1 MMMMVVMMKNDN
13 DDDILIQYVYPYIH
27 LGRVQWLDSTNNINN
42 YNNNISDNRIINKN
56 SNNNDNRNNE
66 RIVTKSA
73 KLYVTGW
80 LKRGS
85 TGIIASNIP
94 DAKETANSL
103 IEDIEY
109 GVINEIAIDD
119 NDDYDGDNRK
129 DGDDSLNKCMNK
141 HSDNVYDSSSRSSS
155 SDRRKYFLPYLRW
168 MKTSPSYNHHHR
180 DNYDINHDFHS
191 YQSIEKFSNIITW
204 NDYQHIEAKENE
216 DGEKMSPVKK
226 IRKKILTYDE
236 FFKSY

>member
-1 MMMMVVMMKNDN
+1 MMMMVVVMMKNDN
-13 DDDILIQYVYPYIH
+13 NDYILIQYVYPCIH
-27 LGRVQWLDSTNNINN
+27 LGRVQWLDSTNN
-42 YNNNISDNRIINKN
+42 NNNDNNKS

-66 RIVTKSA
+66 RIITKSA

-103 IEDIEY
+103 IEDIEN
-109 GVINEIAIDD
+109 GVVNEIAIDD
-119 NDDYDGDNRK
+119 DDDYNGDDRK
-129 DGDDSLNKCMNK
+129 DGDDSLNIYMNK
-141 HSDNVYDSSSRSSS
+141 HSDNVYDSSNNNSSSSSS
-155 SDRRKYFLPYLRW
+155 SDRKNYFLPNLKW
-168 MKTSPSYNHHHR
+168 MKTSPSFNHHHR
-180 DNYDINHDFHS
+180 DDYDRNHDFHS

-204 NDYQHIEAKENE
+204 NDYQHIEAKENK
-216 DGEKMSPVKK
+216 DGEQMSPVKK

>member
-1 MMMMVVMMKNDN
+1 M
-13 DDDILIQYVYPYIH
+13 
-27 LGRVQWLDSTNNINN
+27 
-42 YNNNISDNRIINKN
+42 
-56 SNNNDNRNNE
+56 
-66 RIVTKSA
+66 
-73 KLYVTGW
+73 TGW

-103 IEDIEY
+103 IEDIEN
-109 GVINEIAIDD
+109 GVVNEIATDD
-119 NDDYDGDNRK
+119 DDDYND
-129 DGDDSLNKCMNK
+129 DDSLNICMNK
-141 HSDNVYDSSSRSSS
+141 HIDNVYDSSDGSSSSGSS
-155 SDRRKYFLPYLRW
+155 SDRKKYFLPYLKW

-180 DNYDINHDFHS
+180 DDYDRNHDLHS
-191 YQSIEKFSNIITW
+191 YQSIEKFSNIIIW

-216 DGEKMSPVKK
+216 DGEQMSPVKK

>member
-1 MMMMVVMMKNDN
+1 MKNDN
-13 DDDILIQYVYPYIH
+13 DDYILIQYVYPCIH
-27 LGRVQWLDSTNNINN
+27 LGRVQWLDSTNN
-42 YNNNISDNRIINKN
+42 NNNDNNKN

-66 RIVTKSA
+66 RIITKSA

-103 IEDIEY
+103 IEDIEN
-109 GVINEIAIDD
+109 GVVNEIATDD
-119 NDDYDGDNRK
+119 DDDYNDDDSK
-129 DGDDSLNKCMNK
+129 DGDDSLNICMNK
-141 HSDNVYDSSSRSSS
+141 HSDNVYDSSGSSSSRSSRSSS
-155 SDRRKYFLPYLRW
+155 SDRKKYFLPYLKW

-180 DNYDINHDFHS
+180 DDYDRNHDLHS

-216 DGEKMSPVKK
+216 DGEQMSPVKK